1 MEKKDR
7 TFKAVDHGSSPVDV
21 KFEEP
26 LKLELKNFIEC
37 VKTGRKP
44 IANGEVASRSVMI
57 AEKALESA
65 HLKRSVKIHES
76 K

>member
-1 MEKKDR
+1 
-7 TFKAVDHGSSPVDV
+7 V
-21 KFEEP
+21 KIEEP
-26 LKLELKNFIEC
+26 LKLELKDFIEC

-44 IANGEVASRSVMI
+44 IAHGQVASRIVMI

-65 HLKRSVKIHES
+65 HLRRSVKIHEN